1 LNRKQS
7 RVPSLVSRVS
17 TLDSRPGTLNLYL
30 YLEVFMADTPKLVS
44 SMGRAELDKIYVRN
58 YDLNKDLLGK
68 ITFAQMVYLMIVGRM
83 PTAEEGRM
91 VDTMLI
97 VLVDHGMTTGAAAAR
112 MTFHSAPEA
121 IQGAVAAAILG
132 AGSVHLGS
140 SEHCARMLNDAL
152 PKDSKETDLDSVAL
166 KTVEKR
172 LANNQLIPG
181 IGHGIHTGGDPRAER
196 LFEVAQETKV
206 YGRYCEL
213 LKKIGKIAD
222 QKVGKHLPVNVT
234 GAIAAISLDMGIH
247 WQMSKSFAILGRAL
261 GGLAHVGEEIRR
273 PIARGISNLI
283 RDNLQYEPEK

>member
-1 LNRKQS
+1 
-7 RVPSLVSRVS
+7 
-17 TLDSRPGTLNLYL
+17 
-30 YLEVFMADTPKLVS
+30 MADKPKLVS
-44 SMGRAELDKIYVRN
+44 SMGRAELDRIFVRD

-68 ITFAQMVYLMIVGRM
+68 ISFAQMLYLML
-83 PTAEEGRM
+83 EGRLPSAEQARM
-91 VDTMLI
+91 IDAMLI

-140 SEHCARMLNDAL
+140 SEHCAKMLNDAL
-152 PKDSKETDLDSVAL
+152 PKDSKETDLDALAL

-181 IGHGIHTGGDPRAER
+181 IGHGIHTQGDPRAER
-196 LFEVAQETKV
+196 LFEIAQETKV
-206 YGRYCEL
+206 YGRYCDL
-213 LKKIGKIAD
+213 LK
-222 QKVGKHLPVNVT
+222 KVGKHLPVNVT
-234 GAIAAISLDMGIH
+234 GAIAAISLDMGVH

-273 PIARGISNLI
+273 PIARGLSNLI